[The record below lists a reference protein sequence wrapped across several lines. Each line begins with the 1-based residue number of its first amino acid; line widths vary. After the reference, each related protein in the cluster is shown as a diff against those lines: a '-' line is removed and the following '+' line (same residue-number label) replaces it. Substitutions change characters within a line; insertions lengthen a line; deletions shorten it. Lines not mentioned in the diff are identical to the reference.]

1 MKLFF
6 SNHLTKNIQ
15 GLNTSHLLLNKV
27 LQEYYAMPAATAV
40 CRPEN
45 GKPYWE
51 GTGRPCFSVSHTGTL
66 WLCAVTDHEIGMDA
80 ELLARPVVQPVKL
93 AERYFSEEES
103 DYIRCGPSINKTDNT
118 PEDTS
123 IQPFQWERILPGK
136 NTENWTAAER
146 LLLIWTRKEALLK
159 YYGRGL
165 GSLTK
170 TRSVMEEP
178 EGLSIRSY
186 RNKGIL
192 LSLCAEASF
201 QKEAITE
208 YIDLDNGKV
217 HRNVRFYRRKN
228 PGKRFAD
235 S

>member
-15 GLNTSHLLLNKV
+15 GQNTSHLLLDKV
-27 LQEYYAMPAATAV
+27 LQEYYGMPAGSV

-51 GTGRPCFSVSHTGTL
+51 GTGRPRFSVSHTGTL
-66 WLCAVTDHEIGMDA
+66 WLCAVTDHEIGIDA
-80 ELLARPVVQPVKL
+80 ELPDRPVAQPVKL
-93 AERYFSEEES
+93 AERFFSEEEA
-103 DYIRCGPSINKTDNT
+103 DFIRCGQNMPRKENL
-118 PEDTS
+118 PADTF
-123 IQPFQWERILPGK
+123 ILPFRWERILPGK
-136 NTENWTAAER
+136 NTENWSAEER

-159 YYGRGL
+159 YYGKGL
-165 GSLTK
+165 GSLTG
-170 TRSVMEEP
+170 THSVMNEP

-192 LSLCAEASF
+192 LSICAEEAF

-208 YIDLDNGKV
+208 YINLDNGKV

-228 PGKRFAD
+228 TG
-235 S
+235 